1 MTAKARPAPRPV
13 TVDRTPVR
21 LSPRP
26 AMTVVVADVANVGR
40 IRFVFSPRAL
50 AAARPAL
57 DRGDLPG
64 ALRAALRSA
73 ER

>member
-13 TVDRTPVR
+13 AVERTPVR

-26 AMTVVVADVANVGR
+26 ASTVVVCDVPNVGR
-40 IRFVFSPRAL
+40 VRLVLCPKAFT
-50 AAARPAL
+50 AARASL
-57 DRGDLPG
+57 DKGDLVA

-73 ER
+73 L

>member
-13 TVDRTPVR
+13 AVERTPIR

-26 AMTVVVADVANVGR
+26 AMTVVLADVPNVGR
-40 IRFVFSPRAL
+40 VRLTLTTKAL
-50 AAARPAL
+50 AAARSAL
-57 DRGDLPG
+57 DKGDLVG
-64 ALRAALRSA
+64 VLRAALRSA